1 MANSL
6 TGNRQTLASDEG
18 SVYRPKPKIKISF
31 LKSNPASTTE
41 LKDSSTHCEDTEA
54 MELDGPTATPQKA
67 ESKDGNLGSLEIT
80 KLEDTKED
88 DTQEEL
94 IMKLF
99 DMVRDV
105 TAEQLAL
112 KQLQITNTICRL
124 KELQDQQPPKITF
137 NPTMANSCRERLEGT
152 LAYLTSEL
160 SAIPAAKW
168 TIYRKKLLR
177 FCESESILAM
187 TFAQRLYKVVDI
199 IYLPEEMDAIPQ
211 EDFERMHSVARICV
225 AAAQALGPE
234 SESEEILAE
243 KWISAKAQDLEF
255 LRKMFRSMRGIFKA
269 SAPERTE
276 MPWET
281 QGQA

>member
-1 MANSL
+1 
-6 TGNRQTLASDEG
+6 
-18 SVYRPKPKIKISF
+18 
-31 LKSNPASTTE
+31 
-41 LKDSSTHCEDTEA
+41 
-54 MELDGPTATPQKA
+54 MELDDPMATTPKV
-67 ESKDGNLGSLEIT
+67 EPKDGDLGSAEIT
-80 KLEDTKED
+80 KLEDIKED

-124 KELQDQQPPKITF
+124 KELQDQQPPKAVF
-137 NPTMANSCRERLEGT
+137 SPTMANSCRERLEGT
-152 LAYLTSEL
+152 LTYLTSEL
-160 SAIPAAKW
+160 SAVPQAKW
-168 TIYRKKLLR
+168 TTYKKKLLK
-177 FCESESILAM
+177 FCESEAILTM

-199 IYLPEEMDAIPQ
+199 IYLPEEMDAIPN

-234 SESEEILAE
+234 SESEEALAE

-255 LRKMFRSMRGIFKA
+255 LKKMFRSMRGIYKA

-281 QGQA
+281 QA